1 MSNACSK
8 SERISAEG
16 LAQAAAQGVKRALEA
31 RRVAG
36 VELTEADVKEVSGG
50 LTLNPILIRGIPP
63 IIDLAAALTPAIN
76 PATNV
81 ALPAVQAG
89 L

>member
-8 SERISAEG
+8 SKRISADG
-16 LAQAAAQGVKRALEA
+16 LAQAAAEDVKHALEA
-31 RRVAG
+31 RRMTG
-36 VELTEADVKEVSGG
+36 VELSEADVKEVSGG
-50 LTLNPILIRGIPP
+50 LTFNPILIRGIPP
-63 IIDLAAALTPAIN
+63 IIDLAAALTPAVN
-76 PATNV
+76 PAANV